1 MSVPLLMLWL
11 LPTMPTTELKWSTC
25 GLSRS
30 TWSSL
35 CWALTMP
42 SKEMPCSASV
52 VATIKPMSSLG
63 KKPLGTM
70 TPSQPVASSNRSEKI
85 SVARRCRSTTSR
97 ERAYLSASHSK
108 ARSSLP

>member
-1 MSVPLLMLWL
+1 MSVPLFMLWL
-11 LPTMPTTELKWSTC
+11 LPTMPTTELKRSTC

-30 TWSSL
+30 TSSSL
-35 CWALTMP
+35 CCASTMP

-52 VATIKPMSSLG
+52 VATTKPMSSLG

-70 TPSQPVASSNRSEKI
+70 TPSQTVASSRSEQT
-85 SVARRCRSTTSR
+85 SVVRRCRSTTSR

>member
-1 MSVPLLMLWL
+1 MSVPLFMLWL
-11 LPTMPTTELKWSTC
+11 LPTMPTTELKRSTC

-30 TWSSL
+30 TSSSL
-35 CWALTMP
+35 CCASTMP

-52 VATIKPMSSLG
+52 VATTKPMSSLG

-70 TPSQPVASSNRSEKI
+70 TPSQTVASSSRSEQT
-85 SVARRCRSTTSR
+85 SVVRRCRSTTSR